1 VQDPP
6 LPFSPFESLRRG
18 VACGVL
24 CWTAYASVEA
34 FLASVAPR
42 FLPAGYMRPLD
53 NPYFTVFVFF
63 VFLLAGAAAGGA
75 LGLFEWLVR
84 RSPPFGFSPP
94 ASFLPSVAA
103 LSVTAVLT
111 VHLSRPHAR
120 EGLGIAALALC
131 AMLAACQLGGA
142 FSEKWARRTASLA
155 NPWAASLIV
164 LGALWVAGTFFWS
177 APERTRWL
185 VAVATLVLVAAASW
199 TGLAIGR
206 RLAGKMGPRPA
217 ILTTVVAL
225 AVLGTALYPPSTRS
239 LRNLDAKPAAGST
252 KRPNVLLVVMDTV
265 RADHLSIYGY
275 ARDTTPF
282 LREFARDATLY
293 RRAWSTGD
301 MTLTSHASLFTGLYG
316 LTHRA
321 HMADPA
327 QNPEGDFGSPLADSQ
342 VTLAE
347 VLSGAGYATAALV
360 ANHVYLSE
368 SFNLNQGFRYYEVSA
383 PFWGKQKPFLLRQP
397 LRTHLAHWLA
407 PEDGI
412 REFSAAG
419 DVNRRALEVLNRL
432 ARSGRPFFLFLNY
445 MDAHSPNIPPE
456 PFNRIFANG
465 QKSPDGDVAL
475 TAEQV
480 LALRR
485 SLTPEERAYLI
496 ARYDASIA
504 YLDSCLR
511 DLVQALRRMGQ
522 YDNTLIVLTSDHG
535 EAFGRRNYLSHPMS
549 VYENQTR
556 IPLLI
561 KYPGQ
566 RQGAVVEQPASLVDV
581 FPTILDA
588 VGLPLPTPVEGLSL
602 LRPETAAPRTLLAE
616 SYPKPSLLAL
626 HPRFRRVERA
636 LIRWPYKLIVDTRG
650 KRELYHLESDPD
662 ETRNLYARQPAI
674 AASLL
679 AELERR
685 VAAKRSA
692 PAFRPD
698 AETLRRLKSL
708 GYTQ

>member
-1 VQDPP
+1 
-6 LPFSPFESLRRG
+6 LS
-18 VACGVL
+18 
-24 CWTAYASVEA
+24 WTAYASVEA

-42 FLPAGYMRPLD
+42 WLPAGYIRSLD
-53 NPYFTVFVFF
+53 NSHSTIFVFF
-63 VFLLAGAAAGGA
+63 VFVLAGAAAGGI
-75 LGLFEWLVR
+75 LGLLEWLLR
-84 RSPPFGFSPP
+84 RSRPFGFSPP
-94 ASFLPSVAA
+94 ASFLPSAAA

-120 EGLGIAALALC
+120 EDLGIAALALC
-131 AMLAACQLGGA
+131 AMLAACQLG
-142 FSEKWARRTASLA
+142 STVSQKWARRTVSLA

-164 LGALWVAGTFFWS
+164 LGALWVAWTFFWS
-177 APERTRWL
+177 ARERTRWFVAVGTL
-185 VAVATLVLVAAASW
+185 VVVAVASW
-199 TGLAIGR
+199 TVSAFGR
-206 RLAGKMGPRPA
+206 RLAGKMRLGPA
-217 ILTTVVAL
+217 ILTAVVAL
-225 AVLGTALYPPSTRS
+225 VVLGTALYPPSTRS
-239 LRNLDAKPAAGST
+239 LRNLDAKPAAGSA
-252 KRPNVLLVVMDTV
+252 KRPNVLLVVLDTV
-265 RADHLSIYGY
+265 RADHLSVYGY
-275 ARDTTPF
+275 GRDTTPF
-282 LREFARDATLY
+282 LREFARHATLY

-301 MTLTSHASLFTGLYG
+301 FTLTSHASLFTGLYG
-316 LTHRA
+316 LTHGA

-327 QNPEGDFGSPLADSQ
+327 QNPDGDFGSPLADSQ

-360 ANHVYLSE
+360 ANYGYLSE
-368 SFNLNQGFRYYEVSA
+368 AFQLNQGFHYHEVHTA
-383 PFWGKQKPFLLRQP
+383 FWGPHTSFFLRQP
-397 LRTHLAHWLA
+397 LRTHLARWLA
-407 PEDGI
+407 PEDRI

-419 DVNRRALEVLNRL
+419 DINRRALEILKRL

-445 MDAHSPNIPPE
+445 MDAHQPNIPPE

-465 QKSPDGDVAL
+465 QKSPDWDV
-475 TAEQV
+475 EEV

-485 SLTPEERAYLI
+485 SLTPGEQAYLI

-511 DLVQALRRMGQ
+511 GLVDALRRMGQ

-535 EAFGRRNYLSHPMS
+535 EAFGRRNHVFHGMS
-549 VYENQTR
+549 VYDNQTR

-566 RQGAVVEQPASLVDV
+566 RHSAIVEQPVSLVDV
-581 FPTILDA
+581 FPTVLDA
-588 VGLPLPTPVEGLSL
+588 VGLPLPAPVDGLSL
-602 LRPETAAPRTLLAE
+602 LRPDIAAPRTLLAE
-616 SYPKPSLLAL
+616 SYPSAFLLQV